1 MSRPDKSGLMNF
13 GDTGE
18 GLGISHFFY
27 AIANALDHGLAQWF
41 GDQIAVKHSPSIWDL
56 LYYNPNLEPTP
67 PDYMPTDRLFKSV
80 HLASFRSNWE
90 EKAIGPDRD
99 NPNFIYPYRELN
111 LKKPA
116 KNAIEWAYDSY
127 SHIVENGETLWTIA
141 QKEYG
146 DELAWVVLFWDNED
160 LLNSQDGK
168 LLPGM
173 KLKVRSEL
181 WPEVK

>member
-56 LYYNPNLEPTP
+56 LYYNPNLEPAP
-67 PDYMPTDRLFKSV
+67 PDYMPTDRFFKSV

-90 EKAIGPDRD
+90 EDAVF
-99 NPNFIYPYRELN
+99 FI
-111 LKKPA
+111 LKGGS
-116 KNAIEWAYDSY
+116 NAW
-127 SHIVENGETLWTIA
+127 SHCHL
-141 QKEYG
+141 
-146 DELAWVVLFWDNED
+146 D
-160 LLNSQDGK
+160 LNSFFIDAYGER
-168 LLPGM
+168 LVVDPGPGNYSSHYFTS
-173 KLKVRSEL
+173 VE
-181 WPEVK
+181 PEVSTCLLYTSPSPRDRG